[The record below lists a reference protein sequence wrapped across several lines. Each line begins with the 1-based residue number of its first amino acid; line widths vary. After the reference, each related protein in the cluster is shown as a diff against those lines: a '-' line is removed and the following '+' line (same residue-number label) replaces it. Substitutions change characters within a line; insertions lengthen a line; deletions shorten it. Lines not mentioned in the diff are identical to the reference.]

1 MKNYLKLN
9 TKNSDFE
16 NCEDKLAKMDKN
28 ASSQKTNHFQ
38 ISSSNQ
44 QTIAMK
50 KVNSRKI
57 YIPVNC
63 KLNKT
68 KETMRVIAKNLTK
81 KLFSEKL
88 PKTNQSERHNEQKLK
103 KDRSEQK
110 RNKKHSCA
118 KIFDKSPKLF

>member
-1 MKNYLKLN
+1 
-9 TKNSDFE
+9 
-16 NCEDKLAKMDKN
+16 
-28 ASSQKTNHFQ
+28 
-38 ISSSNQ
+38 
-44 QTIAMK
+44 MK

-88 PKTNQSERHNEQKLK
+88 PKTN
-103 KDRSEQK
+103 
-110 RNKKHSCA
+110 
-118 KIFDKSPKLF
+118 